1 MYLVLQ
7 VYCDMSTNGG
17 GWTVF
22 QRRMDGTVD
31 FYRNWTTYA
40 KGFGD
45 LDGEFWLG
53 LDKIHRLTAASSIS
67 LRIELKDFDGAERF
81 AQYSLFKVGN
91 AVTKYTMNVSG
102 YSGNAG
108 DSMSSHS
115 NTKFSTRDQDND
127 KWPPGE
133 CAIRGKAGWWYT
145 SCHVSNLNGLYLVGK
160 HYNAGEG
167 VNWYQFRGHLYSLY
181 TTEMKIKRNN

>member
-1 MYLVLQ
+1 
-7 VYCDMSTNGG
+7 MSTNGG

-81 AQYSLFKVGN
+81 AQYSSFKVGN
-91 AVTKYTMNVSG
+91 ADTKYTMNVSG

-108 DSMSSHS
+108 DSMSTHS
-115 NTKFSTRDQDND
+115 NAKFSTRDQDND
-127 KWPPGE
+127 QWHGE
-133 CAIRGKAGWWYT
+133 CAIRYKGGWWYT
-145 SCHVSNLNGLYLVGK
+145 HCHLANLNGLYLVGTQLEYTK
-160 HYNAGEG
+160 GEG
-167 VNWYQFRGHLYSLY
+167 VNWYQFKGHQYSLY
-181 TTEMKIKRNN
+181 TTEMKMKRNN